1 MLMCESNAFK
11 GDEKI
16 MENVAV
22 LKVKENSNFV
32 LEDIKGNSKEIQGK
46 LLYIDF
52 IKHKIVFE

>member
-1 MLMCESNAFK
+1 MCESNAFK

-52 IKHKIVFE
+52 IKHRIVFE

>member
-1 MLMCESNAFK
+1 MCESNAFK

-16 MENVAV
+16 MENVA
-22 LKVKENSNFV
+22 LFKVKNNCDFI
-32 LEDIKGNSKEIQGK
+32 LEDIKGNTKELQGK